1 MAPMQGASN
10 HQGRKALEHHRGRHS
25 LEGPIGSS
33 DIKCSVIE
41 SSHSELSLP
50 TGGVKN
56 KSNVQIS
63 ASESKLDS
71 KLNSNVPAVKKG
83 KDFDLNNEEDEGDS
97 FFDDPLPKPEKTYGW
112 ITGKNSDTDEETED
126 PFVENGNRHSPEE
139 RRTDSSRPAG
149 SLASLSDAPPLKTGL
164 GSLAGVPPLKGPTD
178 RVEDD
183 YDDDDFNSTSHRS
196 DKTKSEVSIGE
207 EIEEELSIEGVDF
220 NASDKHY
227 FHSLVCVCFSFLL
240 LPSSAPFYIALS
252 AQGSLKGG
260 TWVGSISYGLIMIFG
275 PVSGKMTEKFGAR
288 IVSILGSILIIVS
301 IVGSSYASKLDF
313 LFLTHG
319 VLTGIGSSFA
329 FTPGM
334 IMISQY
340 FTTQRSL
347 ATGIV
352 MSGGAAGALV
362 QTRLHQ
368 YLIRTVGWRQSMRI
382 FAGIM
387 GISVMA
393 GFAYKPLNPP
403 GHSRSVVENLN
414 TSPIKGFIVDLGL
427 WKDRVFLIWVFA
439 NGLAKFG
446 FFIPYVHLINH
457 GVQLGIPFELATN
470 IMLVLGMS
478 SFISR
483 IIFGRICNSSR
494 INRLYINQGSVFTVG
509 WMNDMYGSYNLGFIV
524 AGALNVASVFVL
536 ALIPWAKRSSM
547 QNRKSIL
554 SVSMNETTHEINPWI
569 DNNTTEVIIFSHYQC
584 CYCDKV

>member
-1 MAPMQGASN
+1 MNFFQRVPFRRFSTEE
-10 HQGRKALEHHRGRHS
+10 R
-25 LEGPIGSS
+25 
-33 DIKCSVIE
+33 V
-41 SSHSELSLP
+41 SEP
-50 TGGVKN
+50 
-56 KSNVQIS
+56 
-63 ASESKLDS
+63 
-71 KLNSNVPAVKKG
+71 
-83 KDFDLNNEEDEGDS
+83 
-97 FFDDPLPKPEKTYGW
+97 
-112 ITGKNSDTDEETED
+112 
-126 PFVENGNRHSPEE
+126 HSPEVQKSPP
-139 RRTDSSRPAG
+139 DGGWGWVVVLSSFIFNV
-149 SLASLSDAPPLKTGL
+149 LVL
-164 GSLAGVPPLKGPTD
+164 GFHNSFGVYL
-178 RVEDD
+178 
-183 YDDDDFNSTSHRS
+183 
-196 DKTKSEVSIGE
+196 I
-207 EIEEELSIEGVDF
+207 
-220 NASDKHY
+220 
-227 FHSLVCVCFSFLL
+227 SFLETFRET
-240 LPSSAPFYIALS
+240 SSKIGKA
-252 AQGSLKGG
+252 
-260 TWVGSISYGLIMIFG
+260 WVGSISYGLIMIFG

-319 VLTGIGSSFA
+319 VVTGIGSSFA

-340 FTTQRSL
+340 FTTQRSF

-387 GISVMA
+387 GISVVA

-403 GHSRSVVENLN
+403 GHSRSVVENLS
-414 TSPIKGFIVDLGL
+414 TSPIKGFIIDLGL

-457 GVQLGIPFELATN
+457 GVQLGIPFELAAN

-509 WMNDMYGSYNLGFIV
+509 LLYMLIPFFKTFGSLVAFGLFLGIADAGNYILLPVLTFDLMGAERMAVAWGFMLTVNSISCYGPPFAGWMNDMYGSYNLGFIA

-554 SVSMNETTHEINPWI
+554 SVSINETTHEIKPWL
-569 DNNTTEVIIFSHYQC
+569 DNNATEVIIF
-584 CYCDKV
+584 